1 MHRRTWSG
9 MITAFVFA
17 VVGVGLAAQS
27 QTPAQS
33 PSSTPTPPSAQSSPA
48 ATPSPTQTPST
59 AASKAASANQIT
71 VTGCLREAPGGPT
84 ATTGSAPATGTDA
97 PNTAASGGKY
107 VLADAVPASSNAPSA
122 GTKESASKTFRLIA
136 NDSALAPHVGKKME
150 FTGTIEQDKASASAS
165 APAEPALRAVS
176 AKILAPDCKE

>member
-1 MHRRTWSG
+1 

-27 QTPAQS
+27 PTPAQS
-33 PSSTPTPPSAQSSPA
+33 PSSTPSPPSAQSSPA

-59 AASKAASANQIT
+59 AASQAAGANQIT
-71 VTGCLREAPGGPT
+71 VTGCLREAAGGPT
-84 ATTGSAPATGTDA
+84 ATTGSAPTAGTDA

-107 VLADAVPASSNAPSA
+107 ELANAVPSSSNATSA
-122 GTKESASKTFRLIA
+122 DTKETASKTFRLIA

-150 FTGTIEQDKASASAS
+150 FTGTIENQDKASASAS
-165 APAEPALRAVS
+165 ASAEPTLRAVS